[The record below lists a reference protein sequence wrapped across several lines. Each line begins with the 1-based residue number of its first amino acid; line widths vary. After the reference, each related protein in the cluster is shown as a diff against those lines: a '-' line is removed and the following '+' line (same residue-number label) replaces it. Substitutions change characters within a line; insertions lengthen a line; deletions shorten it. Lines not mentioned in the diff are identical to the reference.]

1 MNFYGMWSINDNKMH
16 MYNIVF
22 HSPSES
28 NRLPYYPKTIFA
40 RCKKESVFHEIRE
53 TCHFITFLFPEKK
66 KNHFL
71 ILAGSVFYQ
80 IRLRPKTMYIW

>member
-1 MNFYGMWSINDNKMH
+1 MWSINDNKMH

-66 KNHFL
+66 NHFL

>member
-1 MNFYGMWSINDNKMH
+1 MWSINDNKMH

-28 NRLPYYPKTIFA
+28 NRLPYYPQTIFA

-66 KNHFL
+66 KSFSDTCRKC
-71 ILAGSVFYQ
+71 ILPNKIKAQNNVYLVKCISC
-80 IRLRPKTMYIW
+80 